1 MRVYYSPEYVVS
13 AHSFDTTRK
22 SRWIADELMSRPL
35 DGVTLTP
42 PRPLD
47 IEDILRVHDGEY
59 VHAVRT
65 GKPSHLAES
74 QGFVWDS
81 RMWDMAVHVNG
92 GVLDAS
98 RAALTDGVSGSL
110 SSGLHH
116 AKHGYGSGYCTFNG
130 LVVSARRLL
139 EEGLVGSVLV
149 LDLDAHCGGG
159 TASLIRGDSRI
170 AQLDVSVSQF
180 DRYSGVPNAR
190 LRMVWEAN
198 RYLDAVADALAVCER
213 TFDLVLYN
221 AGMDP
226 YAGCDIG
233 GIPGMYK
240 AHLEER
246 ERMVFHWCRERGMPV
261 AFVLAGGYTGAAL
274 SEIELVELH
283 MLTVKAALSAKI

>member
-1 MRVYYSPEYVVS
+1 MLTVGCW
-13 AHSFDTTRK
+13 T
-22 SRWIADELMSRPL
+22 PL
-35 DGVTLTP
+35 A
-42 PRPLD
+42 PRL
-47 IEDILRVHDGEY
+47 
-59 VHAVRT
+59 RT
-65 GKPSHLAES
+65 GYPGRCPPGYTTPSMGTGQATAPSTGWL
-74 QGFVWDS
+74 
-81 RMWDMAVHVNG
+81 
-92 GVLDAS
+92 L
-98 RAALTDGVSGSL
+98 
-110 SSGLHH
+110 
-116 AKHGYGSGYCTFNG
+116 
-130 LVVSARRLL
+130 SARRLL